1 MSLDGLSSALA
12 SRYRLE
18 RELGAGGMATVWLA
32 DDVKHGRKV
41 ALKVFRPDVAAA
53 VGVER
58 FLREIQITAA
68 MNHPHVLP
76 LLDSGEA
83 EGLLYYVMP
92 YVAGGSLRRLLSGGE
107 RIPMEALLR
116 IAREV
121 ASALDHAH
129 AQGIVHRDIK
139 PENILFSAGIAVVGD
154 FGVARA
160 VSLAPRDHRTRTGVA
175 LGTLGYMSPEQA
187 IGPGTVDARA
197 DVFSLGCV
205 VYEMLTGGTPASW
218 PMPDDVRL
226 GRLSDVPAEHRA
238 RLDELPGRVE
248 QVLAR
253 ALALKPQERFAS
265 AGEMVAAL
273 VTASE
278 RTPALSEEHVRR
290 LLDRAAEIQAREPLE
305 AGSLTVG
312 AVEQVAAQVGIPPE
326 HVRQAARELAE
337 PGLEARTGTPGAMMP
352 ASQARADGLARW
364 KPGPPGLSPFETKF
378 DHLVCSRVI
387 EGEVPDAA
395 FPAMAEEIQAVV
407 GIEGHA
413 SALAGSL
420 TWSPANQ
427 SEDSRRIVVTVR
439 AKEGG
444 TQVVVHEEYG
454 PFGWKRLFIPAG
466 IVGGGLLGLGLGT
479 LTGIAPV
486 GAFLGAAVGLSTAIF
501 GTIWGGKETRRPEL
515 ERLAD
520 RLAAMAAE
528 AASRK

>member
-1 MSLDGLSSALA
+1 MADPQHDPKAALA
-12 SRYRLE
+12 SRYVVE
-18 RELGAGGMATVWLA
+18 RELGRGGMATVYLA
-32 DDVKHGRKV
+32 TDEKHGRSV
-41 ALKVFRPDVAAA
+41 ALKVFRGDITAA
-53 VGVER
+53 VGAER

-68 MNHPHVLP
+68 LNHPHILP
-76 LLDSGEA
+76 LLDSGEDQ
-83 EGLLYYVMP
+83 GLLYYVMP
-92 YVAGGSLRRLLSGGE
+92 YVAGGSLRRLLPGGQ

-129 AQGIVHRDIK
+129 AQGVVHRDIK
-139 PENILFSAGIAVVGD
+139 PENILFNAGIAVVAD

-187 IGPGTVDARA
+187 IGSGTVDART

-218 PMPDDVRL
+218 PMPEDVRL

-253 ALALKPQERFAS
+253 ALALKPQERFAT

-273 VTASE
+273 VAASE
-278 RTPALSEEHVRR
+278 RTPALSEEQVRR
-290 LLDRAAEIQAREPLE
+290 LLDRAAEIQAQEPLE
-305 AGSLTVG
+305 AGSLTIG

-326 HVRQAARELAE
+326 HVRQAARELAVH
-337 PGLEARTGTPGAMMP
+337 PSHALAPLPQGGT
-352 ASQARADGLARW
+352 GLARW
-364 KPGPPGLSPFETKF
+364 KPGPPGLSPFEMKF
-378 DHLVCSRVI
+378 DHLVFSRVI
-387 EGEVPDAA
+387 EGEVPDSVFAD
-395 FPAMAEEIQAVV
+395 MAEEIQAAV

-413 SALAGSL
+413 SVLAGSL
-420 TWSPANQ
+420 TWSPASQ

-439 AKEGG
+439 AKDGA

-454 PFGWKRLFIPAG
+454 PFGWRRVLIPAG
-466 IVGGGLLGLGLGT
+466 MVGGALLGLGLGAV
-479 LTGIAPV
+479 TGIGEV
-486 GAFLGAAVGLSTAIF
+486 GMILGLAVGLPTAIF
-501 GTIWGGKETRRPEL
+501 GTIFGDKERRRPGL
-515 ERLAD
+515 EKLAD
-520 RLAAMAAE
+520 RLAEVAAE
-528 AASRK
+528 AAARK